1 VGDGYLIA
9 RTVDVQFDVLWRN
22 STGRDLVL
30 ATARHTFAE
39 PPAGPAHDDAV
50 PFETDMAGV
59 AAAAKAGDKLVLKFS
74 VTGGDPAGN
83 YTPNG
88 DGPQA
93 KGRYPSL
100 TLP

>member
-1 VGDGYLIA
+1 MRRATSAGKPWGDEPSSGLL
-9 RTVDVQFDVLWRN
+9 RTHSGVQPMPFSRR
-22 STGRDLVL
+22 GRK
-30 ATARHTFAE
+30 AFI
-39 PPAGPAHDDAV
+39 
-50 PFETDMAGV
+50 PFVT
-59 AAAAKAGDKLVLKFS
+59 AGDP
-74 VTGGDPAGN
+74 DCN

>member
-1 VGDGYLIA
+1 VRY
-9 RTVDVQFDVLWRN
+9 DVIWRN
-22 STGRDLVL
+22 AAKAPPAAMTDTVL
-30 ATARHTFAE
+30 ATAMHTFDE
-39 PPAGPAHDDAV
+39 RPPGPNHDEAV
-50 PFETDMAGV
+50 AFETDMTGIAAG
-59 AAAAKAGDKLVLKFS
+59 ARAGDLLVLKFS
-74 VTGGDPAGN
+74 VTAGDPACN